1 MDITTADPS
10 EIAELLELATTHQ
23 ATVVLDAL
31 DQERWRL
38 DPVAWVIERLG
49 EHLWSKQIEVA
60 ESVRD
65 HRYTA
70 VQSCHD
76 AGKSFLAGRLAAWW
90 IDTHPAREA
99 FVVSTAPT
107 HPQVRAILWREIQRA
122 HTAGGLA
129 GRLNQTEWW
138 LGPEIVGIGRKPS
151 DYDPTAFQGIHAR
164 YVLVVI
170 DEACG
175 IPESLWNA
183 VDSLVTNEDCRVL
196 AIGNPD
202 DPTSH
207 FAKVCR
213 PGSGWNVIQIDGL
226 ETPNFTDEE
235 VPAEIE
241 PLLLSPTWVQERRE
255 RWGEGSPLFRS
266 KVRGLFPEDA
276 EDSVIPLSWVR
287 AAQDRW
293 REWQASGGRLGALSS
308 LGVDVARGGSDQTV
322 AAPRHGDVVAE
333 LVTRTGAE
341 SEDSMAT
348 VAWVEGLAGP
358 PGPAEVV
365 VDSIGVGAG
374 VVDRLRELG
383 YPVVGFVASAG
394 TDMTDSTGDL
404 RFVNKRAAAW
414 WSLRDLLDPLRAPTL
429 CLPLSDDL
437 AADLSAPRWKLMS
450 GRRIQVESKDDIRS
464 RLGRSTD
471 EGDAVIQACWRDG
484 RIQRVGVR
492 TASKRSGAM
501 AGVG

>member
-1 MDITTADPS
+1 MTASVLERAADLVDPP
-10 EIAELLELATTHQ
+10 
-23 ATVVLDAL
+23 
-31 DQERWRL
+31 ERRHRH
-38 DPVAWVIERLG
+38 DPVAWVSERLG
-49 EHLWSKQIEVA
+49 EHLWSKQREVA

-107 HPQVRAILWREIQRA
+107 HPQVRAILWREIGRA
-122 HTAGGLA
+122 HVAGGLP

-138 LGPEIVGIGRKPS
+138 LGNEIVGMGRKPS

-164 YVLVVI
+164 YVLVII

-207 FAKVCR
+207 FAKVCK
-213 PGSGWNVIQIDGL
+213 PGSGWEVLRIDGL

-235 VPAEIE
+235 VPDDLR
-241 PLLLSPTWVQERRE
+241 PLLLSPTWVQERRD
-255 RWGEGSPLFRS
+255 RWGEGSPLFQS
-266 KVRGLFPEDA
+266 KVRGLFPEDS
-276 EDSVIPLSWVR
+276 EDSVIPLSWVT

-293 REWQASGGRLGALSS
+293 REWAAAGRQLGPLSA

-322 AAPRHGDVVAE
+322 AAPRHGHVVLD
-333 LVTRTGAE
+333 LVTRSGAE

-348 VAWVEGLAGP
+348 VGWVERLAGRP
-358 PGPAEVV
+358 SAAEII

-404 RFVNKRAAAW
+404 TFVNKRAAAW
-414 WSLRDLLDPLRAPTL
+414 WSLRDMLDPLRAPTL
-429 CLPLSDDL
+429 CLPASDDL

-471 EGDAVIQACWRDG
+471 EGDAVIQACWSDG
-484 RIQRVGVR
+484 RVARTGVA
-492 TASKRSGAM
+492 ASTPRHGSLRSR
-501 AGVG
+501 